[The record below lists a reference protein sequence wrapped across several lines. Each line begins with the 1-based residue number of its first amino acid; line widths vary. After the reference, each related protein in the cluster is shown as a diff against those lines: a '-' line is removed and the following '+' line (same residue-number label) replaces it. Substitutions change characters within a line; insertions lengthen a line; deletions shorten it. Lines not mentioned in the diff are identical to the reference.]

1 MYTIKGLL
9 DKDGQAAV
17 LASGKDWNEARE
29 KAAEFRKQGL
39 VVEIWHENGVKV
51 PEPEVDWNAQGSK
64 EQSPQDLR

>member
-29 KAAEFRKQGL
+29 KATVFRKQGL
-39 VVEIWHENGVKV
+39 VAEIWHENGVEV
-51 PEPEVDWNAQGSK
+51 PEPEVDLNAQRPEAYK
-64 EQSPQDLR
+64 PQDLQ

>member
-9 DKDGQAAV
+9 DKDGQAAD

-29 KAAEFRKQGL
+29 KAAEMRQRGL

-51 PEPEVDWNAQGSK
+51 PEPEVNLNA
-64 EQSPQDLR
+64 